1 MVEPISLAVSPVER
15 WPDERLQAAF
25 SLLSRRIAVV
35 LAQPEDHP
43 DRGRLATYREV
54 CEAAGMEMVR
64 RGIA

>member
-1 MVEPISLAVSPVER
+1 MDQVSVNVSPVER

-35 LAQPEDHP
+35 LALPDGHP
-43 DRGRLATYREV
+43 DRERLPVYREV

-64 RGIA
+64 RGLT